1 MKKLVVDNGL
11 VHDLVFFPSADKL
24 NSVFTLLDAFGN
36 SRTIMNT
43 SATKF
48 SSLFSLDFDHA
59 GQIAT
64 ANIQVSFF
72 VSVTKLGVHQICFG
86 VDSVAFPMLF

>member
-1 MKKLVVDNGL
+1 MEKPHELKNYWM
-11 VHDLVFFPSADKL
+11 FSADKL

-48 SSLFSLDFDHA
+48 SSLFSLDFDHS
-59 GQIAT
+59 GQIAS
-64 ANIQVSFF
+64 ASVQVWSYVIMFQ
-72 VSVTKLGVHQICFG
+72 VLSLDKPIAL
-86 VDSVAFPMLF
+86 

>member
-1 MKKLVVDNGL
+1 MEIS
-11 VHDLVFFPSADKL
+11 HDWKCKSGKILGFVFFSADKL

-48 SSLFSLDFDHA
+48 SSLFSLDFDHT
-59 GQIAT
+59 GQIAA
-64 ANIQVSFF
+64 ANIQASQECV
-72 VSVTKLGVHQICFG
+72 
-86 VDSVAFPMLF
+86 